1 MNFRYSADMSM
12 SIKDKS
18 RGNVFSENL
27 NALFERTGFSVKKLI
42 RDYRYIDYTYF
53 HKVRRGSNITVTKAE
68 AIVEMLKQQE
78 SFNWIELWM
87 FFVPGY
93 FEQYSQK
100 TEPAT
105 EVATI
110 KFVSDLLD
118 DAGAVGILKSTPE
131 QRDGVIRLAEILLR
145 KADQD

>member
-1 MNFRYSADMSM
+1 MSHPE
-12 SIKDKS
+12 KS
-18 RGNVFSENL
+18 RTNVFSENL

-42 RDYRYIDYTYF
+42 KDRRYIDYTYF
-53 HKVRRGSNITVTKAE
+53 HKVRRGGNLTVTKAE

-78 SFNWIELWM
+78 SFSWIELWM

-93 FEQYSQK
+93 FERHNQK
-100 TEPAT
+100 TAPDA

-110 KFVSDLLD
+110 RFVSDLLD
-118 DAGAVGILKSTPE
+118 DAGSVGILKSTPE

-145 KADQD
+145 KADQ